1 MTSAHGWN
9 GGSAAGLDGDQ
20 RGHRSPA
27 RAGDSAREAWADVV
41 STFGGVVLLISA
53 GMGALQGM
61 SAIVNDDLY
70 SQGSDYLYAFDM
82 QVWGTVH
89 LVIAI
94 LSAIVGV
101 GVLAQRAWGYVGGLV
116 AAGLS
121 IIGNFAFLPHY
132 PLWSITLIALGVLVI
147 WALLVRLGAD
157 R

>member
-1 MTSAHGWN
+1 MTSAHGWD
-9 GGSAAGLDGDQ
+9 GGSTAGLDGDQ
-20 RGHRSPA
+20 WRHRSPA
-27 RAGDSAREAWADVV
+27 RGGDSSREAWADVV

-61 SAIVNDDLY
+61 SAIANDDLY

-89 LVIAI
+89 LLIAI
-94 LSAIVGV
+94 LSAIVAV

-121 IIGNFAFLPHY
+121 VLGNFAFLPYY
-132 PLWSITLIALGVLVI
+132 PLWSLTLIALGVLII
-147 WALLVRLGAD
+147 WSLLVRLAAD